1 MLKTDL
7 KSVLWSG
14 AVLLLLLSIAVPLL
28 NALSLVVMM
37 VPMVILYVSLSKRD
51 FIIHMIV
58 VYGIA
63 TVLLG
68 PSAII
73 VGLFFLAPSVVMG
86 HLYKKMAP
94 ARKVLTATILVLLG
108 QLLLELVLFDLLLN
122 FKLIPEVRLFISE
135 TFEYMNKILLTPM
148 SAELVNAYVQWIV
161 HSIPRML
168 ITISFLLAVVAHAI
182 ARPLLRR
189 SGAAVPGLQ
198 PAREWML
205 PRIVVF
211 YYLIVLIADMVTPNH
226 GDSFMTVALLN
237 LVPLLQLVFSIQAV
251 GFFFYLA
258 HERGWH
264 HVVPI
269 MLSVL
274 IFIFPPLSLIGVLD
288 AGFPIRK
295 AFKKP

>member
-1 MLKTDL
+1 MKIGL

-14 AVLLLLLSIAVPLL
+14 ATLLLLLSIAVPLL
-28 NALSLVVMM
+28 NALSLVLMM
-37 VPMVILYVSLSKRD
+37 VPIVILYTSLPKRE
-51 FIIHMIV
+51 FMIHMAI

-63 TVLLG
+63 TALLG
-68 PSAII
+68 PSVLI
-73 VGLFFLAPSVVMG
+73 VGLFFLVPSIVMG
-86 HLYKKMAP
+86 HMYKKKAP
-94 ARKVLTATILVLLG
+94 ARKVLTAVILVLLG

-122 FKLIPEVRLFISE
+122 FKLIPEVRAFVRES
-135 TFEYMNKILLTPM
+135 FEYMNKILLSPM
-148 SAELVNAYVQWIV
+148 SEELINAYVQWIV

-168 ITISFLLAVVAHAI
+168 ITISFVLAVIAHAI
-182 ARPLLRR
+182 ARPILRR
-189 SGAAVPGLQ
+189 LGEETPGLQ

-211 YYLIVLIADMVTPNH
+211 YYMVVLIADLLTPSQ

-237 LVPLLQLVFSIQAV
+237 LIPLMQLVFSIQAM
-251 GFFFYLA
+251 GFFFYIA
-258 HERGWH
+258 HERRWQR
-264 HVVPI
+264 VVPV

-274 IFIFPPLSLIGVLD
+274 VFMFPPLSLIGVLD